1 MKRNNLLPLHT
12 ALPGLLILLIIC
24 CAAGVSGEDQIQ
36 NTSINTSNI
45 STGAPAANN
54 TTLLAGENM
63 TAMSGDG
70 NGTWIPEFLGNETA
84 LNQTVLNET
93 VLNETVLNESA
104 DMEYVTDAIPVRA
117 SPDGNAFAG
126 QYAQGAFGVEIGAS
140 ITEGRGNS
148 LNESSTITLKDST
161 EVDGYVRT
169 LMKTFTYESG
179 TAL

>member
-1 MKRNNLLPLHT
+1 MKRNNPLPLHT

-70 NGTWIPEFLGNETA
+70 NGTWIPEFPGNETA
-84 LNQTVLNET
+84 LNQTE
-93 VLNETVLNESA
+93 LNETVLNESA
-104 DMEYVTDAIPVRA
+104 GMEYVTDAMPVRA

>member
-1 MKRNNLLPLHT
+1 MKRNNPIPLYT

-24 CAAGVSGEDQIQ
+24 FATGVSGEDQVQ
-36 NTSINTSNI
+36 NTSIN
-45 STGAPAANN
+45 STGALIANN

-63 TAMSGDG
+63 TAMSGYG
-70 NGTWIPEFLGNETA
+70 NDTWILQAARSVYGNDTLIQVDLPKESA
-84 LNQTVLNET
+84 LNQTM
-93 VLNETVLNESA
+93 LNESA
-104 DMEYVTDAIPVRA
+104 GIEYVTDAMPVRA

-148 LNESSTITLKDST
+148 LNESSTLTLKDST
-161 EVDGYVRT
+161 EVDGYVKT

-179 TAL
+179 TNL